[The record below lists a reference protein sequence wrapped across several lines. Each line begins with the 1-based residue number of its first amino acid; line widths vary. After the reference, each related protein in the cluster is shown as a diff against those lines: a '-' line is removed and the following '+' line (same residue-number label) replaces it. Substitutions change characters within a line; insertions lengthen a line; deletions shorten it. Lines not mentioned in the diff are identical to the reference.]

1 MHFHSSSRRKEM
13 KKKDLLITAFAF
25 CFIVFF
31 SFSFVSG
38 AKAETINLTYSN
50 FFPPTHGHA
59 IAGANMIKE
68 IEKRTNGRVKISYFP
83 GGTLTKPA
91 VCYDGVVKGIS
102 DIGQS
107 CFAYTRG
114 KFPVMEAVDLPFGY
128 KSGRVAT
135 KVAYEFYKRMR
146 PEELKDVKVLVI
158 HAHGPGILAAKK
170 DVHSLADLKGM
181 KIRTTGLAAKLA
193 EYLGAVPVA
202 MPQNQ
207 AYEALQKGVVE
218 GTFCPIEVLKGWKQG
233 EVVDYVIETGSLGY
247 TTAMYVVM
255 NKQKYESLPPDIQKV
270 FDEVGEEWVGV
281 HGEVWNK
288 IDSEGYKF
296 VVELGKK
303 IHGLSAAEEKKW
315 VQSIN
320 PIILEYQKRIEEKGL
335 PGRKAVSLLR
345 ELVAEYNK

>member
-1 MHFHSSSRRKEM
+1 M
-13 KKKDLLITAFAF
+13 KKKDLLIPVFVLAFMVSLSTAF
-25 CFIVFF
+25 IP
-31 SFSFVSG
+31 G
-38 AKAETINLTYSN
+38 ARAQTINLTYSN

-83 GGTLTKPA
+83 GGTLTKPR

-128 KSGRVAT
+128 KSGNVATRVA
-135 KVAYEFYKRMR
+135 YQFYKRMN
-146 PEELKDVKVLVI
+146 PKELKDVKVLVV
-158 HAHGPGILAAKK
+158 HAHGPAALLSKK
-170 DVHSLADLKGM
+170 DVNSLEDIKGM
-181 KIRTTGLAAKLA
+181 KIRCTGLASKLA
-193 EYLGAVPVA
+193 KYLGAAPVA

-218 GTFCPIEVLKGWKQG
+218 GSFAPIEVLKGWKQG
-233 EVVDYVIETGSLGY
+233 EVIDYVIETKALGY
-247 TTAMYVVM
+247 TTAMFVVM
-255 NKQKYESLPPDIQKV
+255 NKKKYASLPPDIQKV
-270 FDEVGEEWVGV
+270 FDEVAEEWVDV
-281 HGEVWNK
+281 HGDVWGYV
-288 IDSEGYKF
+288 DREGLKF
-296 VVELGKK
+296 TIELGKK
-303 IHGLSAAEEKKW
+303 IHGLSAAEEQRW
-315 VQSIN
+315 IQSVN
-320 PIILEYQKRIEEKGL
+320 PIIIDYQTKMEERGL